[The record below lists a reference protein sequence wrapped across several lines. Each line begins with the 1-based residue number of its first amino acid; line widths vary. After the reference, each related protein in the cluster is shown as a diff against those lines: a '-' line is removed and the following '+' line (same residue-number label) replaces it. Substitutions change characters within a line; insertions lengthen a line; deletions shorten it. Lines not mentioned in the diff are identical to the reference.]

1 MLMYGEADK
10 YTWLDGRQ
18 CGSDRGLYPLKAY
31 EYRPSQNQA
40 TLPRSASSNR
50 STVKGV
56 SARPSSFL
64 SILVRPH
71 AGYRVVY
78 AVDAMIAAG

>member
-1 MLMYGEADK
+1 MVLSAVWAIAVGLMFYDEIRSP
-10 YTWLDGRQ
+10 YLTEMNY
-18 CGSDRGLYPLKAY
+18 LYVAGPGAS
-31 EYRPSQNQA
+31 E
-40 TLPRSASSNR
+40 SSNR

-64 SILVRPH
+64 SILVRPN

>member
-1 MLMYGEADK
+1 MVRLLVEEARDA
-10 YTWLDGRQ
+10 LPLPNHPQRRRN
-18 CGSDRGLYPLKAY
+18 DRFLISTSTAGA
-31 EYRPSQNQA
+31 
-40 TLPRSASSNR
+40 LPRSGSSNR

-64 SILVRPH
+64 SILVRPN